1 MDEEDVAYI
10 YIYIYIY
17 VTAIK
22 RNGIVSFV
30 ETWMELETAIQSE
43 VRRRK
48 GKCYSNAYMWDLEK
62 GY

>member
-1 MDEEDVAYI
+1 MVRI

-17 VTAIK
+17 NSHK

-48 GKCYSNAYMWDLEK
+48 GKFYSNAYMWDL
-62 GY
+62 